1 MFIKINENVTHAD
14 EVPQP
19 FMNPNIRR
27 KGTLYVTLGNL
38 YVTLL
43 RRSSLL
49 YQLHHQ
55 AMLALHKSTH
65 YATKDTLHVTLG
77 TLYATLC

>member
-1 MFIKINENVTHAD
+1 MFIKTNYIVTHAD

-27 KGTLYVTLGNL
+27 KGTIYVTLGTL

-43 RRSSLL
+43 SRSSLL
-49 YQLHHQ
+49 YQLHYQ
-55 AMLALHKSTH
+55 DMLALHKSTH

-77 TLYATLC
+77 TLNATLC